1 MSKQYNNKK
10 LSRISEGI
18 ECEAQ
23 TIDWINTLQFAIK
36 DVANDESLP
45 EFARLSRVK
54 SMAEIAVYLADEAR
68 DGLQDYADVI
78 KALGG
83 AND

>member
-1 MSKQYNNKK
+1 MTKHNKK
-10 LSRISEGI
+10 LISIAEGI

-36 DVANDESLP
+36 DTANDESLP

-54 SMAEIAVYLADEAR
+54 SMAEIVIYLANEAR
-68 DGLQDYADVI
+68 DGLQDYADAI
-78 KALGG
+78 DALGG

>member
-1 MSKQYNNKK
+1 MSKQYNNKR
-10 LSRISEGI
+10 LSRISEGV

-36 DVANDESLP
+36 DTANDESLP
-45 EFARLSRVK
+45 EFTRLSRVK
-54 SMAEIAVYLADEAR
+54 SMAEISIYLANEAR

-78 KALGG
+78 NALGG
-83 AND
+83 GND